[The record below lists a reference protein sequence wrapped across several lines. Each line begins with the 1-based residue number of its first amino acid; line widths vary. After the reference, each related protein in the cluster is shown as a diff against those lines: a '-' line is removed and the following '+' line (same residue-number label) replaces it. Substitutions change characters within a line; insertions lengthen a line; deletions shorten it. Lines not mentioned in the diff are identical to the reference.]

1 MKSICFY
8 SGYTGDSFNGIN
20 YQNKNIYGS
29 EKNLIHLCKYLSK
42 YYKIYILVWNLKS
55 KNEEIIHDNIYYIDC
70 HNYDIIPSIDIL
82 IINRYLNFFIHF
94 MNKAKKT
101 FIWVQDLIGHTGY
114 QGIHFDKQG
123 KNFLINIDPII
134 DKYIV
139 LSNFHKEYFNA
150 FYENKIPQHKIEI
163 IGNGLLKNKPIDLNK
178 INQKRIK
185 KRFMFCSEPVRGLTF
200 FLDFIEELQKED
212 AEISAC
218 IFRSNN
224 YTAQILEKIKKIK
237 NITVYNTSNQQILFD
252 EFLKSE
258 FLLYTCNFLETF
270 CNIALE
276 AQYHGCICI
285 YNQYGAL
292 KETIQNRGLI
302 LEGHPTD
309 NNFIEK
315 NTLKVKSFIN
325 NEQEK
330 NRLQHDGYNY
340 ANKQYYKHV
349 SEKWKELIEEL

>member
-1 MKSICFY
+1 MKTICFY
-8 SGYTGDSFNGIN
+8 SGYTGDPFNGMN

-29 EKNLIHLCKYLSK
+29 EKNLIHLCKQLNK
-42 YYKIYILVWNLKS
+42 EYKIYIIVWNLKI

-70 HNYDIIPSIDIL
+70 ENYDNIPVIDVL
-82 IINRYLNFFIHF
+82 IINRYLNFFMHF
-94 MNKAKKT
+94 INKAKKT

-114 QGIHFDKQG
+114 KGIHFDKQG

-150 FYENKIPQHKIEI
+150 FYENKIPQNKIEI

-185 KRFMFCSEPVRGLTF
+185 KRFMFCSEPIRGLTF
-200 FLDFIEELQKED
+200 FLNFIEALQQKD
-212 AEISAC
+212 PEISAC

-224 YTAQILEKIKKIK
+224 YNQEIK
-237 NITVYNTSNQQILFD
+237 NKIRKINNLTIYNTSNQSILFD

-285 YNQYGAL
+285 YNKYGAL
-292 KETIQNRGLI
+292 NETIHERGFI

-315 NTLKVKSFIN
+315 NILKVESFIN

-330 NRLQHDGYNY
+330 NILQCNGHTYSNQ
-340 ANKQYYKHV
+340 NYYKHI
-349 SEKWKELIEEL
+349 SKKWKNLIEEL